1 MGALMAMPAWR
12 TRATKIER
20 ALLVVVLA
28 MFVPGFGHT
37 ETTVVDA
44 AKSGRQA
51 APTHEP
57 RTGQHAKPAPQ
68 SDKRA
73 PGKSGRFDARLPMPI
88 ATNPSPR
95 AGSRRSHAVTTTRNP
110 HAAPV
115 PQFTSNP
122 VKATN
127 TSGVSGNTVA
137 RRATVP
143 AAIGGPAKY
152 DAKHGAV
159 IGGTVT
165 GRKR

>member
-1 MGALMAMPAWR
+1 M
-12 TRATKIER
+12 KIER
-20 ALLVVVLA
+20 ALLVVVVA
-28 MFVPGFGHT
+28 TFVPGFGHT
-37 ETTVVDA
+37 ETAVVDA

-57 RTGQHAKPAPQ
+57 RAEAHVNPAPQ
-68 SDKRA
+68 SGKRA

-88 ATNPSPR
+88 ATNASPR
-95 AGSRRSHAVTTTRNP
+95 AGTRRSHAVTTTRNP
-110 HAAPV
+110 HAAAI

-122 VKATN
+122 VSATN
-127 TSGVSGNTVA
+127 VSGVSGNTVA

-143 AAIGGPAKY
+143 AVVGGPAMY